1 VATYIVGD
9 LHGQIHIL
17 EGLLSKIAFSPGRD
31 HLIAVGDV
39 IDRGE
44 NTGELLRFLFSG
56 AREGWF
62 SSVKGNHEEVLL
74 RHLKNPKS
82 HLLCVDSEF
91 GGKKTLE
98 ALSRT
103 SDRKE
108 IINWIDSWP
117 LFLEKSGR
125 IIVHGGLPSI
135 QGSKMGDTELCDK
148 RLEPNTGYHACLWF
162 RPPKLSPS
170 YDGRT
175 IISGHSIVPQAG
187 SFQDGII
194 LVDTGCYRTGK
205 LSAIRLEDM
214 LIFEYQGIPK

>member
-1 VATYIVGD
+1 MSTYIVGD
-9 LHGQIHIL
+9 LHGQIRIL
-17 EGLLSKIAFSPGRD
+17 EGLLSKVAFSPDKDR
-31 HLIAVGDV
+31 LIAVGDV

-44 NTGELLRFLFSG
+44 STGELLQFLFSG
-56 AREGWF
+56 ARNGWF
-62 SSVKGNHEEVLL
+62 TSVKGNHEEVLL
-74 RHLKNPKS
+74 GYLKNPKN
-82 HLLCVDSEF
+82 HPLCIDSEF

-103 SDRKE
+103 SEKKE
-108 IINWIDSWP
+108 ILNWINSWP
-117 LFLEKSGR
+117 LFLEESGY

-135 QGSKMGDTELCDK
+135 QGSRMGDTELCSK
-148 RLEPNTGYHACLWF
+148 RLEPLTGYHTCLWI

-175 IISGHSIVPQAG
+175 VISGHSIVPQAG
-187 SFQDGII
+187 FVQDGIM

-214 LIFEYQGIPK
+214 SIFEHQGSPR